1 MELKDMKYEW
11 CGCCQ
16 RNVLVND
23 PERPHLC
30 DKPVSELTLGELTN
44 NVVEAIE
51 RRFRTIVTD

>member
-1 MELKDMKYEW
+1 MKYEW